1 MLLVGAAIWE
11 LAIGYQWAFRMRRSP
26 VYESNGLV
34 LVVIASVSLVCST
47 GLSLGLLSSR
57 FSAANS
63 PRKASVTLLCLTLM
77 AIATTGLLLW
87 QLSSAQH

>member
-34 LVVIASVSLVCST
+34 LVLIASTSLVGST
-47 GLSLGLLSSR
+47 GLSLGLLSTLY
-57 FSAANS
+57 SAANS
-63 PRKASVTLLCLTLM
+63 PRKVNVTLCTLTL
-77 AIATTGLLLW
+77 IALGITGLLLW